1 MNSSPALYEGAAL
14 PTELRWQIAKTLRFY
29 RGSSPLAIVI
39 PPTSLEADNL
49 EANINEGETMTELEL
64 IQIWNK
70 LRNQVIFSQLAP
82 TFLLIV
88 TIALIN
94 DGLADSAIEVRIAT
108 MGILLASGIFGYLAQ
123 YSTATEAR
131 AVLAEIRALKTKSKL
146 SIQLIR
152 FANWLDV
159 IRYVTPTIFV
169 GIYVFLV
176 IALLF

>member
-1 MNSSPALYEGAAL
+1 
-14 PTELRWQIAKTLRFY
+14 
-29 RGSSPLAIVI
+29 
-39 PPTSLEADNL
+39 
-49 EANINEGETMTELEL
+49 MTELEL
-64 IQIWNK
+64 IQLWNK

-94 DGLADSAIEVRIAT
+94 DGLADAALEVRLAT

-123 YSTATEAR
+123 YSSATEAR
-131 AVLAEIRALKTKSKL
+131 ALIAEIKTLKTKSKV
-146 SIQLIR
+146 SSQLIK
-152 FANWLDV
+152 FSNWLDV

-169 GIYVFLV
+169 GIYVFLG

>member
-1 MNSSPALYEGAAL
+1 
-14 PTELRWQIAKTLRFY
+14 
-29 RGSSPLAIVI
+29 
-39 PPTSLEADNL
+39 
-49 EANINEGETMTELEL
+49 MTELEL
-64 IQIWNK
+64 IQLWNK

-94 DGLADSAIEVRIAT
+94 DGLADATVEVRLAT

-123 YSTATEAR
+123 YSSATEAR
-131 AVLAEIRALKTKSKL
+131 ALIAEIKTLKTKSKV
-146 SIQLIR
+146 SSQLIK
-152 FANWLDV
+152 FTNWLDV

-169 GIYVFLV
+169 AIYVFLG

>member
-1 MNSSPALYEGAAL
+1 
-14 PTELRWQIAKTLRFY
+14 
-29 RGSSPLAIVI
+29 
-39 PPTSLEADNL
+39 
-49 EANINEGETMTELEL
+49 MTELEM
-64 IQIWNK
+64 IQLWNK

-88 TIALIN
+88 TISLIN
-94 DGLADSAIEVRIAT
+94 DGLAEAALEVRLAT

-131 AVLAEIRALKTKSKL
+131 ALLAEIRTLKTKSKV
-146 SIQLIR
+146 SSQLIK

-169 GIYVFLV
+169 GIYVFLG

>member
-1 MNSSPALYEGAAL
+1 
-14 PTELRWQIAKTLRFY
+14 
-29 RGSSPLAIVI
+29 
-39 PPTSLEADNL
+39 
-49 EANINEGETMTELEL
+49 MTELDL
-64 IQIWNK
+64 IQLWNK

-94 DGLADSAIEVRIAT
+94 DGLADAALEVRLAT

-131 AVLAEIRALKTKSKL
+131 ALTAEIRTLKTKSKV
-146 SIQLIR
+146 SSQVIK

-169 GIYVFLV
+169 AIYVFLG